1 MRLLILSFIV
11 VSVNIITSPVHAEGT
26 KTGKVQR
33 VDFGDTDING
43 KVRSPDGSYLVQ
55 KRGMEFAPMY
65 KVKKKLNDG
74 VKESLEYIH

>member
-1 MRLLILSFIV
+1 MKPILSLLVIV
-11 VSVNIITSPVHAEGT
+11 SFMLGTSVANAEGT

>member
-1 MRLLILSFIV
+1 MRLVILSFIIFI
-11 VSVNIITSPVHAEGT
+11 SFPALADGT

>member
-1 MRLLILSFIV
+1 MRFLILSFIIISFMSAT
-11 VSVNIITSPVHAEGT
+11 VSAEGT

-33 VDFGDTDING
+33 VDFGDTDVNG

>member
-1 MRLLILSFIV
+1 MKLLIASLVFLISL
-11 VSVNIITSPVHAEGT
+11 TSSAADT
-26 KTGKVQR
+26 KSSGKVQR

>member
-1 MRLLILSFIV
+1 MRSLLALLITFTFTIAV
-11 VSVNIITSPVHAEGT
+11 ADDT
-26 KTGKVQR
+26 KSSGKVQR
-33 VDFGDTDING
+33 LDFNDTDING

-65 KVKKKLNDG
+65 KVKKKLNES

>member
-1 MRLLILSFIV
+1 MIKSILLSLIIIS
-11 VSVNIITSPVHAEGT
+11 SVATAEE
-26 KTGKVQR
+26 TGSSKVQR
-33 VDFGDTDING
+33 VDFGETDING

-55 KRGMEFAPMY
+55 KKGIDFVPMY

>member
-1 MRLLILSFIV
+1 MRTLLACLIV
-11 VSVNIITSPVHAEGT
+11 LTFSSIANADD
-26 KTGKVQR
+26 KKVQR

-43 KVRSPDGSYLVQ
+43 KVRSPDGTYMVQ

-65 KVKKKLNDG
+65 KVKKKLHDG